1 MQVFRNIPLLPQ
13 QDCCEECGVLRYPE
27 GYQQRQKLHVK
38 GRRVIDL
45 CKARKMPSKYL
56 CRKCQLLLPQYHRVK
71 RGKCL
76 PYAMLPRDPATNIE
90 KTKEHLPHIEFE
102 LDCRATMKGHDLMMD
117 IFCERWIT
125 LADEVN
131 LLFQE
136 AHHLRGSK
144 DPAYAEYSE
153 YHNGTQNKNLAIGC

>member
-1 MQVFRNIPLLPQ
+1 
-13 QDCCEECGVLRYPE
+13 
-27 GYQQRQKLHVK
+27 
-38 GRRVIDL
+38 
-45 CKARKMPSKYL
+45 
-56 CRKCQLLLPQYHRVK
+56 
-71 RGKCL
+71 
-76 PYAMLPRDPATNIE
+76 MLTRDAASNIE

-136 AHHLRGSK
+136 AHHLRGSQ
-144 DPAYAEYSE
+144 DPAYAEYFN
-153 YHNGTQNKNLAIGC
+153 YHRGSQNKSLATNY